1 MAKTFSTLRE
11 AMSPAAQKRVKS
23 RTRSML
29 REIRLQELR
38 QTRQVSQEALASVL
52 GSTQAGV
59 SKLERRNDLYLSS
72 LREYIEAL
80 GGTLELRARF
90 PDGEFALQ
98 NLGELSD
105 ATRVVAQKQSNRTT
119 ATSGRPT
126 TKSKRK

>member
-1 MAKTFSTLRE
+1 
-11 AMSPAAQKRVKS
+11 MSPAAQKRVKA
-23 RTRSML
+23 RTQSL
-29 REIRLQELR
+29 LCEIRLQELR

-98 NLGELSD
+98 NLGETSSSS
-105 ATRVVAQKQSNRTT
+105 QT
-119 ATSGRPT
+119 AAGARRQVSRAAKLPNQA
-126 TKSKRK
+126 KSRRK